1 MVVKMEED
9 ANFLKRFYED
19 FTRLH
24 REYNEAVAA
33 GEHDKAIKL
42 GEKIIT
48 MLIDILK
55 EKIAANLAS
64 PITLKIIDDI
74 LKYYERNLSYI
85 QGIKEAAEKIP
96 LLYSYQAKE
105 RALETLAR
113 DVQELF
119 SLVLGALIILSE
131 TSYMFKKKEEEESL
145 RGYV

>member
-1 MVVKMEED
+1 
-9 ANFLKRFYED
+9 
-19 FTRLH
+19 
-24 REYNEAVAA
+24 
-33 GEHDKAIKL
+33 
-42 GEKIIT
+42 
-48 MLIDILK
+48 